1 MAEINISYFYIVITN
16 FFIVISIIFHD
27 IIISNNTLMMNIFSM
42 LEEKY
47 LYQRRPIN
55 LFDELKTNFH
65 SMDKQKIQESIQKIQ
80 FIKKFSIYRLMWK
93 VLLSNRFHFECENM
107 CKYAFCAIST
117 IFILS
122 APNINNNSTFHQ
134 SLRSTCCEKIHLS
147 LTSLNENN
155 KEKRNGIF

>member
-47 LYQRRPIN
+47 LYQRRSIN

-65 SMDKQKIQESIQKIQ
+65 SMDKQKIQESTQKIQ
-80 FIKKFSIYRLMWK
+80 FIQIFNLSFNVKNIALKSISFRMWK
-93 VLLSNRFHFECENM
+93 YV
-107 CKYAFCAIST
+107 
-117 IFILS
+117 
-122 APNINNNSTFHQ
+122 
-134 SLRSTCCEKIHLS
+134 
-147 LTSLNENN
+147 
-155 KEKRNGIF
+155 

>member
-47 LYQRRPIN
+47 LYQRRSIN

-65 SMDKQKIQESIQKIQ
+65 SMDKQKIQESKIQKIQ
-80 FIKKFSIYRLMWK
+80 FIQIFNLSFNVKNIALKSISFRMWK
-93 VLLSNRFHFECENM
+93 YV
-107 CKYAFCAIST
+107 
-117 IFILS
+117 
-122 APNINNNSTFHQ
+122 
-134 SLRSTCCEKIHLS
+134 
-147 LTSLNENN
+147 
-155 KEKRNGIF
+155 